1 MRFSKEGIL
10 MAHADHKEL
19 GKLFCSK
26 RYQSQSRAVSAD
38 TGTRNK
44 NLASEEMDQKPD
56 SAWLPVTD
64 YT

>member
-1 MRFSKEGIL
+1 

-19 GKLFCSK
+19 GKLVCSK
-26 RYQSQSRAVSAD
+26 CYHSQSRDVSAD

>member
-1 MRFSKEGIL
+1 

-19 GKLFCSK
+19 SKLVGSK
-26 RYQSQSRAVSAD
+26 RCHSQSRDVSAD

-44 NLASEEMDQKPD
+44 NLANEEIDQKPD
-56 SAWLPVTD
+56 PAWLLVTD